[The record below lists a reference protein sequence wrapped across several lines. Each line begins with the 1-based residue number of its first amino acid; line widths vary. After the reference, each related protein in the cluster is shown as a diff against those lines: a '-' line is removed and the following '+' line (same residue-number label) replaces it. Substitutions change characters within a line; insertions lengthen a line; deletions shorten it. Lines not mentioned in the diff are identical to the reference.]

1 MTTRSDMNAN
11 SSSNHH
17 PLHPRDD
24 RETLSALFDGEL
36 PGDAMRFALKRL
48 DHDAGW
54 RETCGRWQ
62 LIGDALRGEATSVA
76 PAGFAIGVMQML
88 AAETQAGVAIFPTS
102 PHAMDAV
109 SPVAAGARRRWM
121 GGAALAASVAIAAV
135 LVVRPSSQPSSAV
148 PDAQVAAEVVAP
160 AAAPAPVSAPIPA
173 PMEPGSPASAGH
185 PGSAIAVAGTSPPPA
200 THRSPRGSHA
210 ALRPVRSS
218 ETAPVR
224 PSTDEPA
231 VAVAAADS
239 VKARQP
245 FHPPA
250 DEIVT
255 RPWPRAVLSEGTAAG
270 ALTVGFGSSSSATSS
285 FYPFEPRLP
294 PETPSPPQTVDPQR

>member
-11 SSSNHH
+11 SSSNHR

-76 PAGFAIGVMQML
+76 PAGFAIGVMQVL
-88 AAETQAGVAIFPTS
+88 TADAAADVAVLPASPQAI
-102 PHAMDAV
+102 DAV
-109 SPVAAGARRRWM
+109 AAATTGARRRWI

-135 LVVRPSSQPSSAV
+135 LVVRPTSQPSSSAV
-148 PDAQVAAEVVAP
+148 PDARVAAGAVAP
-160 AAAPAPVSAPIPA
+160 VATPVPAPGAIEAALPSSVETGPVIAAA
-173 PMEPGSPASAGH
+173 E
-185 PGSAIAVAGTSPPPA
+185 TSPPPA
-200 THRSPRGSHA
+200 SQRAPRASRG
-210 ALRPVRSS
+210 ALRPVRNRAATPARESA
-218 ETAPVR
+218 E
-224 PSTDEPA
+224 EPA
-231 VAVAAADS
+231 VAVAATGS

-255 RPWPRAVLSEGTAAG
+255 RPWPRAVLSEGVAAG

-285 FYPFEPRLP
+285 FYPFEPQLP
-294 PETPSPPQTVDPQR
+294 TETPSPSQTADPQR